1 MGQQDVLFCFRLF
14 YKEMQRGKGA
24 LGASVHQQ
32 RLWMSLTSMTNGA
45 TVHQR
50 NGAMIAEALRVD
62 FNRLKPRSHAGLS
75 WFVDVE
81 PAG

>member
-1 MGQQDVLFCFRLF
+1 MGKQDVLFCFCM
-14 YKEMQRGKGA
+14 YHKEMQRRKGA
-24 LGASVHQQ
+24 LGASVHQR
-32 RLWMSLTSMTNGA
+32 RLQMSLTAMTNGA

-50 NGAMIAEALRVD
+50 SGVTIVEVLRVD
-62 FNRLKPRSHAGLS
+62 FNRLKPRSHAALS